1 MPRDQAPEPW
11 RSFLRELED
20 LLPEPVALHCF
31 GGFVVT
37 MHYDMPRRTG
47 DIDLLAVVP
56 HGMTRLLQEMAG
68 AGSRLHRTHLVHLQQ
83 VGVATVPEDYQ
94 VRLAEM
100 FPGEYTR
107 LRLLALDP
115 YDLALSK
122 LERNLAVDRED
133 VKFLARS
140 VPLRPNV
147 LTQRYQQE
155 LRPYLTNTARHDL
168 TLRLWLEAAFPV
180 QG

>member
-1 MPRDQAPEPW
+1 MI
-11 RSFLRELED
+11 
-20 LLPEPVALHCF
+20 V
-31 GGFVVT
+31 
-37 MHYDMPRRTG
+37 HYGMPRRTG

-56 HGMTRLLQEMAG
+56 HGMTQLLQELAG
-68 AGSRLHRTHLVHLQQ
+68 EGSRPHRTHLVHLQQ

-94 VRLAEM
+94 ERLVEM

-107 LRLLALDP
+107 FRLLALDP

-133 VKFLARS
+133 VKYLART
-140 VPLRPNV
+140 VPLRPAV
-147 LTQRYQQE
+147 LETRYQQE
-155 LRPYLTNTARHDL
+155 LRPYLSNAARHDL

-180 QG
+180 PG